1 MSCATIVRSVSLPK
15 ERNHWNNE
23 TEAEIFANME
33 KIIENCIGI
42 YHELLRHDNTAYF
55 CFNASYAM

>member
-1 MSCATIVRSVSLPK
+1 MSCATIVCSVSLPK

-33 KIIENCIGI
+33 KIIEK
-42 YHELLRHDNTAYF
+42 RHKEEQEKLMERKKRLF
-55 CFNASYAM
+55 SRVI